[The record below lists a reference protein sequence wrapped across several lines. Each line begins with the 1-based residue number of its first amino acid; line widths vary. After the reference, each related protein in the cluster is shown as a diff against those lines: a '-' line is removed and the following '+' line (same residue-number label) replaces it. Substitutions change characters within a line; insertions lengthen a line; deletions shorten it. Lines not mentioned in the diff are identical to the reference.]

1 MTSLIKDQKPPLFYG
16 SVCSGIEAA
25 SVAWKDFGWRPAWFS
40 EIESFPCKLLNTRYP
55 SVNNIG
61 DMLSAPSLLRSG
73 EIIAPDILIGGT
85 PCQAFSVSGRREGLS
100 DPRGQLTL
108 AFVDIASAIDDV
120 RKGADQPESIIV
132 WENVTGVLNS
142 ADNAFGCFLGA
153 LAGESGALQPAR
165 GRWPNA
171 GVVSGPSRTVAWRV
185 LDAKYFGVPQ
195 QRKRVFVIASARPDF
210 DPGAA
215 LFEFQPVRPRSKNY
229 YGAPK
234 KSESDTD
241 SGIER
246 EFKTYSIDAI
256 PRYTGTLVANYTGT
270 SSQDMAMLGGLI
282 TETNPV
288 RVRRL
293 TPTECE
299 RLQGFPVGYTDLG
312 GTSPTRR
319 YHALGNSMAVPVIK
333 WLGEQIDFHLAE

>member
-1 MTSLIKDQKPPLFYG
+1 MTSLIKGQKPPLFYG
-16 SVCSGIEAA
+16 SICSGIEAA
-25 SVAWKDFGWRPAWFS
+25 SVAWKDLGWHPAWFS
-40 EIESFPCKLLNTRYP
+40 EIEPFPCKLLNTRYP
-55 SVNNIG
+55 HVNNIG
-61 DMLSAPSLLRSG
+61 DMLRAPSLLRSR
-73 EIIAPDILIGGT
+73 EIAAPDILIGGT

-108 AFVDIASAIDDV
+108 AFVDIADAIDDV
-120 RKGADQPESIIV
+120 RKGENKPESIIV

-153 LAGESGALQPAR
+153 LAGESSALQPAR

-171 GVVSGPSRTVAWRV
+171 GIVSGPSRTVAWRV
-185 LDAKYFGVPQ
+185 LDAKYFGVSQ

-215 LFEFQPVRPRSKNY
+215 LFELQPMRPRSKNY
-229 YGAPK
+229 YGASK
-234 KSESDTD
+234 KSESGID

-246 EFKTYSIDAI
+246 EFKTYCIDAI

-312 GTSPTRR
+312 GTSMTRR

-333 WLGEQIDFHLAE
+333 WLGEQIYSNLAG